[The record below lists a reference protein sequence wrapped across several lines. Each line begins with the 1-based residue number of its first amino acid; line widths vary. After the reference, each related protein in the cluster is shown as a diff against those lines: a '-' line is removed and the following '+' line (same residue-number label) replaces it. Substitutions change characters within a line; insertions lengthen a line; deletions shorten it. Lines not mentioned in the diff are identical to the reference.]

1 MKLNEGLEQETYKI
15 KKINLNN
22 EELKSFLF
30 SLGCYE
36 GENITII
43 SNKKRTL
50 TIVIKDSRYSIDSQ
64 MAKEIEVEKS

>member
-1 MKLNEGLEQETYKI
+1 MKLNEGLTQETYKI
-15 KKINLNN
+15 KKINLDD

-64 MAKEIEVEKS
+64 MAKEIEVEKI

>member
-15 KKINLNN
+15 KKINLND

-43 SNKKRTL
+43 SNKKRIL

-64 MAKEIEVEKS
+64 MAKEIEVEKL

>member
-15 KKINLNN
+15 KKINLND